1 MPQAASII
9 ESSIQGAV
17 DDALSTMINLCPVRT
32 GFLQSTIG
40 VAGNVSVTEYV
51 PRLGAEDSPSID
63 SQVEIGGDTDYMEY
77 VDTYHA
83 AVAEAANSAASALGG
98 FFSATY
104 EINPRRRRQRRQ
116 PRQPRGRRAQRRRLR
131 EEPELLLVEID
142 FFIGDYV
149 EVSNDDVAVY
159 ISYASTVTPTYQLL

>member
-1 MPQAASII
+1 
-9 ESSIQGAV
+9 
-17 DDALSTMINLCPVRT
+17 
-32 GFLQSTIG
+32 
-40 VAGNVSVTEYV
+40 
-51 PRLGAEDSPSID
+51 
-63 SQVEIGGDTDYMEY
+63 MEY

-104 EINPRRRRQRRQ
+104 EINPNRRRQRRQ